1 MLRIFQKVKLA
12 AEAVSG
18 DEHDGPTADA
28 TQVEQSTTH
37 STLARARAQPIHG
50 WQEQNASTA
59 IKSTTHPRIARAQPI
74 QG

>member
-18 DEHDGPTADA
+18 DEHDGPAADA

-37 STLARARAQPIHG
+37 STLARAQPIHG
-50 WQEQNASTA
+50 WQEQNASTTS
-59 IKSTTHPRIARAQPI
+59 KSTTHPRIGRAQPI